1 MYILKQ
7 KYNDFQT
14 DIEIL
19 NILLANKNRELMLL
33 ERDESYGNTPL
44 HVACSLHSYE
54 LTKFLI

>member
-1 MYILKQ
+1 MYRLKQ

-14 DIEIL
+14 DIEVL
-19 NILLANKNRELMLL
+19 NILLENKNRELMLS

-54 LTKFLI
+54 FT